1 MRPRD
6 ADALRAL
13 LARGAARLRLLG
25 VLRGA
30 AVFALVAAVL
40 TVTPLVPAHDLPRAL
55 AVLGASMLLGA
66 IVYGGR
72 AAATPAAVAAR
83 IERVA
88 PELRNLLV
96 TSEELLRAPHT
107 VAPAIVERIGSE
119 AVERVRAV
127 RLDVAMPAVGE
138 YRLLIAALGFWTAI
152 AAWRTGGLDDAIT
165 RQRVRMAVGVAR
177 VEVVVTPPTY
187 TDRPT
192 TTLRDPTR
200 LEVMRGSRLR
210 ITVDAGADTVRIET
224 LDGARDARRTASDRF
239 VTELTADADGFVAI
253 DARRGGRPLA
263 ARRLIGLAVTSDAP
277 PQLALSAPGH
287 DLVFPDSRRTIA
299 LAADATDDLG
309 LASLR
314 LRYTKVSGS
323 GERFTFVDGEVPL
336 TISRRDAT
344 HWSARADWSLAPLA
358 LEPGD
363 MVVYRAV
370 ATDRRPGAPP
380 VESDAFIAE
389 IAAPGGVAAA
399 GFAVDPEQQRY
410 ALSQQMIVLKTERLL
425 AKRARLDPAA
435 FADSAAEIASEQRRV
450 RAEFVF
456 MMGGEMADL
465 AGADADPTTLDETAE
480 AAAED
485 DLSAGRMANRGRDAL
500 LRAIR
505 YMSRAATLLTTDE
518 VPRALADEKSAVTQL
533 EQAFSRSRIL
543 LRALTERERI
553 DMARR
558 LSGTL
563 TDAASDRSPAVTA
576 EPDARADALRRVL
589 ADVTSLAA
597 APTAADAPRAAGL
610 LAERILRIDATAP
623 DARAAAAALASVADA
638 GAAGRAPAAREALDR
653 AATALT
659 ALVRRGLQDAPG
671 QAATAERSR
680 LDGATDAARRRA
692 RGLP

>member
-1 MRPRD
+1 
-6 ADALRAL
+6 
-13 LARGAARLRLLG
+13 
-25 VLRGA
+25 VRGA
-30 AVFALVAAVL
+30 AVFALVAALL
-40 TVTPLVPAHDLPRAL
+40 TVTPLAPAHDLPRAL
-55 AVLGASMLLGA
+55 AVLGASVLLGA
-66 IVYGGR
+66 LIYGSR

-83 IERVA
+83 IERAA

-96 TSEELLRAPHT
+96 TSEELLRTAHT
-107 VAPAIVERIGSE
+107 VAPAITERIGSE
-119 AVERVRAV
+119 AVERARAV
-127 RLDVAMPAVGE
+127 RLDVVLPAAGE
-138 YRLLIAALGFWTAI
+138 YRLLLATLAFWTSI
-152 AAWRTGGLDDAIT
+152 AAWRMGRFDDAIT
-165 RQRVRMAVGVAR
+165 RQRVLAASGVAR
-177 VEVVVTPPTY
+177 VEIVVTPPAY
-187 TDRPT
+187 TDRPPT
-192 TTLRDPTR
+192 TFRDPTR

-210 ITVDAGADTVRIET
+210 ITVDAGADTVRVET
-224 LDGARDARRTASDRF
+224 LDGARDARRASPDRF

-263 ARRLIGLAVTSDAP
+263 ARRLIRLAVTPDAP
-277 PQLALSAPGH
+277 PQLALTAPGH
-287 DLVFPDSRRTIA
+287 DLVFPDTRRTIA
-299 LAADATDDLG
+299 LATDATDDLA

-336 TISRRDAT
+336 TITRRDAT
-344 HWSARADWSLAPLA
+344 HWSARATWSLAPLA

-425 AKRARLDPAA
+425 AKRAQLDAAA

-505 YMSRAATLLTTDE
+505 YMSRAATLLTTNE

-553 DMARR
+553 DLARR

-563 TDAASDRSPAVTA
+563 TDAASDRSPAVTGA
-576 EPDARADALRRVL
+576 PDARADALRRVL

-597 APTAADAPRAAGL
+597 SLTTADAPRSAGM

-623 DARAAAAALASVADA
+623 DARAAAAALTSVVDA
-638 GAAGRAPAAREALDR
+638 RAAGRAPDVRESLNR

-659 ALVRRGLQDAPG
+659 ALVRRSLLDAPSE
-671 QAATAERSR
+671 ANAAERVR